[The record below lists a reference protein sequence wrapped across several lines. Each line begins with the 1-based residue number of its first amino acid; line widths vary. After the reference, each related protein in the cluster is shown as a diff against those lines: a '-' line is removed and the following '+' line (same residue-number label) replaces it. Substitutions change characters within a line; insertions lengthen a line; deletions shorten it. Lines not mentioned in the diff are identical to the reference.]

1 MSDNTSA
8 RTPFTTCDPALAA
21 GTSHAGFTVT
31 SAMALPE
38 LSATAYVMRHDA
50 SGARALWIACDDDN
64 KSFSI
69 AFKTPPSD
77 STGVFHI
84 LEHSVLCG
92 SDRFPVKEPFVSLL
106 KTSMQTF
113 LNAMTFPDKTMYPV
127 ASTNTQDLE
136 NLMDVYLDAVLHPAI
151 YRRPRIFEQE
161 GWHLELAER
170 DGPLSY
176 NGVVFNEM
184 KGALSDPDDVM
195 FQALSAALFPDTAYR
210 HESGG
215 NPRAIPTLSYER
227 FLDAH
232 ARHYTLANSYT
243 ILYGNLDIDRELAFI
258 ARRFDGA
265 TEGGCGA
272 PNPLDVQAPVRAP
285 LARVEMATAPENAS
299 VGLAYVVGLATD
311 RERVL
316 ATDVLLDAIC
326 GSNESPLKRAVLDA
340 GLGDD
345 LIASLIDG
353 ELQPQAMFQLKGA
366 RPGVAAR
373 FQRLVEDVC
382 GRLVADGIDRTRLS
396 ASLAQAEFNLREGDW
411 GSCGDGVALSMQ
423 VLSSWLYDDGHP
435 VDYLRYQDAIDH
447 MRAGLES
454 GYFEGLL
461 RGLICESMH
470 CAAIELVPTT
480 SGAADEEACEL
491 RDLKEGLTDAELDA
505 IIAEVGCLR
514 AEQEAPDEASDL
526 AKLPRLGVDDIA
538 DAPEERPLAQVEA
551 PLPCLY
557 HDLPT
562 HRIGYAYHY
571 FDLRRL
577 TFEELPYAAVLA
589 ELLGKLD
596 TRAHSAAELD
606 TLVEEN
612 LGSLDFFCET
622 YGRDDDATFAHPVLV
637 VGASALSERMA
648 QLATI
653 PSEVWSSTSFAD
665 DDRILAALTQRRVA
679 LEQGFA
685 NLGHSCASSR
695 LAAHLSSSAA
705 VADQMG
711 GVGFYQF
718 LKGLLAHWDERRD
731 ALASKLAELQRRVFT
746 ADEVTVSFTG
756 SHEDLARFWEVG
768 GTLGLAAVDGTSGEA
783 CAHRLEAPLPS
794 PANEAFVI
802 PSNVSFVVAGSPRSA
817 LDTGS
822 IGDWQVAARALSF
835 DYLWNEVRVKGGAY
849 GVGFRR
855 TTPGNLQFWSYRDP
869 SVDATLGRYRTAAA
883 WLAGWAGTQEELDGY
898 IVSVIAAHDAPAKP
912 RAVARRQDSEHF
924 GARPADW
931 RAQIRAQELAVTADG
946 IRALARPLADRQ
958 EERLVC
964 VFGPREA
971 IEASSVRFDSIVD
984 LMGNATS
991 L

>member
-316 ATDVLLDAIC
+316 ATDVLLDALC

-695 LAAHLSSSAA
+695 LAAHYHDLPTHRIGYAYHYFDLRRLTFEELPYAAVLAELLGKLDTRAHSAAELDTLVEENLGSLDFFCETYGRDDDATFAHPVLVVGASALSERMAQLATIPSEVWSSTSFADDDRILAALTQRRVALEQGFANLGHSCASSRLAAHLSSSAA

-756 SHEDLARFWEVG
+756 SHE
-768 GTLGLAAVDGTSGEA
+768 
-783 CAHRLEAPLPS
+783 
-794 PANEAFVI
+794 
-802 PSNVSFVVAGSPRSA
+802 
-817 LDTGS
+817 
-822 IGDWQVAARALSF
+822 LS
-835 DYLWNEVRVKGGAY
+835 L
-849 GVGFRR
+849 
-855 TTPGNLQFWSYRDP
+855 
-869 SVDATLGRYRTAAA
+869 
-883 WLAGWAGTQEELDGY
+883 
-898 IVSVIAAHDAPAKP
+898 IHI
-912 RAVARRQDSEHF
+912 
-924 GARPADW
+924 
-931 RAQIRAQELAVTADG
+931 
-946 IRALARPLADRQ
+946 
-958 EERLVC
+958 
-964 VFGPREA
+964 
-971 IEASSVRFDSIVD
+971 
-984 LMGNATS
+984 
-991 L
+991 